1 MPESDARSVEQ
12 TLWLTSYTS
21 TAVQNQNFW
30 NICYSCRDNDIIL
43 GKGPLLKMGG
53 ARQTSRW
60 CQSNHRTLFSVK
72 SVKTDSHT
80 HTEQPYAA
88 RLVE

>member
-1 MPESDARSVEQ
+1 MVNQLHVNSRSESEFLKYLLFSPGVI
-12 TLWLTSYTS
+12 T
-21 TAVQNQNFW
+21 
-30 NICYSCRDNDIIL
+30 DIIL

>member
-1 MPESDARSVEQ
+1 MRVNQ
-12 TLWLTSYTS
+12 LLTRQQPFRIRIFEIFVIP
-21 TAVQNQNFW
+21 AV
-30 NICYSCRDNDIIL
+30 ITDIIL

-53 ARQTSRW
+53 APQTSRW

>member
-30 NICYSCRDNDIIL
+30 NICYSCRDNWYHSQEGTATKNGRRSTDL
-43 GKGPLLKMGG
+43 PVVPEQPQNPFLAG
-53 ARQTSRW
+53 
-60 CQSNHRTLFSVK
+60 VK

-80 HTEQPYAA
+80 HTEQP
-88 RLVE
+88 